1 MRIAPSIYTGD
12 SMQPPR
18 YAFFDFDGTLICQD
32 SFLTLL
38 KKTLKREPWRIFFIL
53 LISPILIL
61 TGMFKL
67 EKSMAKSAILWS
79 LTFGKSKRNCARY
92 LRNILVP
99 ESNSLWFQEANQV
112 FEKLNS
118 EGIEIVIVTASGQ
131 TWVRGML
138 HGKYNKFKI
147 IIGSKLTFFAGGVI
161 LKSKNCYNEEKIKR
175 IHEAL
180 GNNFIW
186 QSAWSDHIADL
197 PMLLKSNERYI
208 ICPKTKH
215 LKTFE
220 KELHNNY
227 KILNWNILTK

>member
-1 MRIAPSIYTGD
+1 
-12 SMQPPR
+12 MQQPR

-38 KKTLKREPWRIFFIL
+38 KKALKNEPWRISFIF
-53 LISPILIL
+53 LIMPMLIF
-61 TGMFKL
+61 TAIFRL
-67 EKSMAKSAILWS
+67 EKSHAKSAILWS
-79 LTFGKSKRNCARY
+79 LSVGKNKRKCARF

-99 ESNSLWFQEANQV
+99 ESNSLWFQEANPI
-112 FEKLNS
+112 FEQLKE

-138 HGKYNKFKI
+138 QGKYQNFKL
-147 IIGSKLTFFAGGVI
+147 IIGTKLKFFAGGVI

-180 GNNFIW
+180 GSNIIW

-197 PMLLKSNERYI
+197 PMLLKSQERFI
-208 ICPKTKH
+208 ICPKEKH
-215 LKTFE
+215 KNIFKNALG
-220 KELHNNY
+220 NNY
-227 KILNWNILTK
+227 KILNWTTLQKSNIVK